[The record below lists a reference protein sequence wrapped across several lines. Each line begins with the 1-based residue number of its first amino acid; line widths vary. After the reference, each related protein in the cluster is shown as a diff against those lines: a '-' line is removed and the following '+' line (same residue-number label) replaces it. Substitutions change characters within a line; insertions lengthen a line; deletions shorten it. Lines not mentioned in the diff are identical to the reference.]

1 MTALTPMP
9 LNLDQLMLAA
19 AQPARQVR
27 ADQPVWIFG
36 AGNFGQDLCR
46 AMQKNG
52 VSVAGFIET
61 TPRAKTALNLPIKS
75 WSELTAQDR
84 QAQLALGILN
94 RAAAFDQL
102 IELATAAGFDAVVMP
117 WDSYDQFGADL
128 GWRFWL
134 STRAFLQAHLPRMRD
149 VLARLGDDTSRNVLL
164 RLMAFRLGVDLDF
177 ASVQSAEPQYF
188 NELTLPALR
197 GRAITYVDCGAY
209 NGDTYIDL
217 ARQDGIRCQQAL
229 LLEPDPANYA
239 ALARNMA
246 GQYPEAVCLPL
257 AAAEQ
262 YTILSFN
269 SGQGEGGSISAT
281 GDQHIAATALDQ
293 LLPQGHVDL
302 IKLDVEGAEAQ
313 VLRGA
318 RNLIARSRP
327 VLALSLY
334 HNPQDIW
341 ELPELLFELCD
352 GYDFY
357 IRQHFFNSFDC
368 VLYAI
373 PAKR

>member
-1 MTALTPMP
+1 M
-9 LNLDQLMLAA
+9 
-19 AQPARQVR
+19 
-27 ADQPVWIFG
+27 
-36 AGNFGQDLCR
+36 
-46 AMQKNG
+46 
-52 VSVAGFIET
+52 
-61 TPRAKTALNLPIKS
+61 
-75 WSELTAQDR
+75 
-84 QAQLALGILN
+84 
-94 RAAAFDQL
+94 
-102 IELATAAGFDAVVMP
+102 
-117 WDSYDQFGADL
+117 
-128 GWRFWL
+128 
-134 STRAFLQAHLPRMRD
+134 
-149 VLARLGDDTSRNVLL
+149 
-164 RLMAFRLGVDLDF
+164 
-177 ASVQSAEPQYF
+177 
-188 NELTLPALR
+188 
-197 GRAITYVDCGAY
+197 
-209 NGDTYIDL
+209 
-217 ARQDGIRCQQAL
+217 
-229 LLEPDPANYA
+229 LEPDPANYA

-352 GYDFY
+352 GYDFFIFASIFFQFVRLRV
-357 IRQHFFNSFDC
+357 IRNSGKAVRDWRAR
-368 VLYAI
+368 VPI
-373 PAKR
+373 R